1 MLNAC
6 FLRSTYGGKCLLA
19 FVGAGLPE
27 IGDEENAVRSRQ
39 SCLESLRAIQVRH
52 DYFVGEVAM
61 FVGIARHRAHLELA
75 VGPQRTDD
83 PAALQSG
90 RAENGD
96 DLLIEVC
103 HDMSP

>member
-6 FLRSTYGGKCLLA
+6 FLRSTYGGKCLPA
-19 FVGAGLPE
+19 FIGAGLPE

-39 SCLESLRAIQVRH
+39 SYLERLRSIQVPC

-61 FVGIARHRAHLELA
+61 LVRMARHCAHLELV

-83 PAALQSG
+83 SAALQELMDP
-90 RAENGD
+90 ENYD
-96 DLLIEVC
+96 TAVPLAA
-103 HDMSP
+103 P